1 MKGNEP
7 PCDVVTL
14 AEVVDTI
21 NQWAAGNIDLGEI
34 IDLINSWAD
43 PVRYLPH

>member
-7 PCDVVTL
+7 PCGVVTL
-14 AEVVDTI
+14 AEVVDSI
-21 NQWAAGNIDLGEI
+21 NQWATGNLNLGQV

-43 PVRYLPH
+43 PGMYSPN